1 MNEILQGI
9 KIIKLYGW
17 EPSFEKQVGDI
28 RNKELSILKK
38 MAYLSAGKY
47 ILISGNVLV
56 WSSVQSQ
63 TLPDVQV
70 NEYETAPFVIQLSH
84 NWTSDFCVLTCFY
97 HFLPNVIM
105 KLFCRSKQNNFNM

>member
-47 ILISGNVLV
+47 INVHQCFALAFCLEPNNDALWPRGFKGNVNYWPKYLGILFPAT
-56 WSSVQSQ
+56 WIKASNSSY
-63 TLPDVQV
+63 L
-70 NEYETAPFVIQLSH
+70 
-84 NWTSDFCVLTCFY
+84 
-97 HFLPNVIM
+97 
-105 KLFCRSKQNNFNM
+105 

>member
-28 RNKELSILKK
+28 RDKELSILKK

-47 ILISGNVLV
+47 IIKYPTMFGSG
-56 WSSVQSQ
+56 
-63 TLPDVQV
+63 P
-70 NEYETAPFVIQLSH
+70 
-84 NWTSDFCVLTCFY
+84 
-97 HFLPNVIM
+97 
-105 KLFCRSKQNNFNM
+105 LFRAKH

>member
-47 ILISGNVLV
+47 ISIRKCFVL
-56 WSSVQSQ
+56 
-63 TLPDVQV
+63 
-70 NEYETAPFVIQLSH
+70 A
-84 NWTSDFCVLTCFY
+84 FCSE
-97 HFLPNVIM
+97 PNIAG
-105 KLFCRSKQNNFNM
+105 CTG